1 MLTIGKAPGLGTMR
15 KLRYTLE
22 LPDGSHHE
30 HAPVAYVE
38 AEGLLKTMDWKAVRD
53 VSLGPAPGENA
64 DQPFLLFMDG
74 QESFFMVLPL
84 AEGYQITAK
93 VADKW
98 NLMGF
103 MSKQKTFTLEYG
115 ILNQEDSLAL
125 LKLFFDDNYAA
136 LRALEREMGWDDQGR
151 S

>member
-1 MLTIGKAPGLGTMR
+1 MR
-15 KLRYTLE
+15 KLKYTLE

-30 HAPVAYVE
+30 HAPVGYGE

-64 DQPFLLFMDG
+64 DNPFLLFMDDN
-74 QESFFMVLPL
+74 ESFFMVLPVDQ
-84 AEGYQITAK
+84 GFQVTCR

-103 MSKQKTFTLEYG
+103 MSKQKSFTLEFG
-115 ILNQEDSLAL
+115 ILNQEDALAL
-125 LKLFFDDNYAA
+125 LKLFFEDNYPA

-151 S
+151 A